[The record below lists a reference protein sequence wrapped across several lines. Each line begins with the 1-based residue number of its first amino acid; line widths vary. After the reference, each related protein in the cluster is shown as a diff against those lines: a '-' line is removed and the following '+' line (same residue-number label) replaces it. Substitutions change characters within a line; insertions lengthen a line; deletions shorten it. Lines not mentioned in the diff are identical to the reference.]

1 MATHASRDTSTG
13 LTFEQQ
19 VSAHRK
25 DGIDISKT
33 KLKKFLTEKGVK
45 NPTEYLSWMFQPDE
59 AYYIPETN
67 EVVIYEKK
75 FQQTSGSADEK
86 LGACAWKIQEYKR
99 CFEAAGINKVSYIYI
114 LHFLIYFHFNLFNKS
129 STSLNLLLSLTKL
142 ISLL

>member
-13 LTFEQQ
+13 LAFEQQ

-59 AYYIPETN
+59 AYYIPGTN

-99 CFEAAGINKVSYIYI
+99 CFEAAGIDKVSYIYI
-114 LHFLIYFHFNLFNKS
+114 FCDWFKQSRYEK
-129 STSLNLLLSLTKL
+129 LLKYIRSVDNCDYMFAA
-142 ISLL
+142 

>member
-13 LTFEQQ
+13 LAFEQQ

-114 LHFLIYFHFNLFNKS
+114 FCDWFKQSRYEK
-129 STSLNLLLSLTKL
+129 LLKYIRSVDNCDYMFAA
-142 ISLL
+142 

>member
-13 LTFEQQ
+13 LAFEQQ
-19 VSAHRK
+19 VSANRK

-114 LHFLIYFHFNLFNKS
+114 FCDWFKQSRYEK
-129 STSLNLLLSLTKL
+129 LLKYIRSVNDCDYMFAA
-142 ISLL
+142 

>member
-1 MATHASRDTSTG
+1 MATNASRNTTTG

-19 VSAHRK
+19 VSAHRA

-33 KLKKFLTEKGVK
+33 KLKKFLKEHGVED
-45 NPTEYLSWMFQPDE
+45 PTKYLSWMFQPDE

-86 LGACAWKIQEYKR
+86 LGNCAWKIHEYKE
-99 CFEAAGINKVSYIYI
+99 CFAAAGINKVSYTYI
-114 LHFLIYFHFNLFNKS
+114 FCDWFKQSRYEK
-129 STSLNLLLSLTKL
+129 LLKYIRSVDDCDYMFA
-142 ISLL
+142 